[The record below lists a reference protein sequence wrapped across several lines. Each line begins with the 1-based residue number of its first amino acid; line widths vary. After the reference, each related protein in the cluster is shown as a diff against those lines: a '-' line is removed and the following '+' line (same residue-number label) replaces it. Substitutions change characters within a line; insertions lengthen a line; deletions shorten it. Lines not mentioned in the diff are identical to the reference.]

1 MDLFIENPGFS
12 HIGEKIFKCMD
23 FNTKSTCRLVKK
35 SWKIMLE
42 RKSYNFNS
50 LIEMLENSGRVRN
63 TQTQL
68 KDFAFHRPDD
78 EMWLTLLKNVHFKL
92 ESKWIDIYLQEMVLN
107 EMEKANFANRLLS
120 PPIEEF
126 TRVKNAKMIELILLE
141 ILYNFYPGRGQFIK
155 KTQSPLY
162 LAVVNNFIEIVK
174 IIAENLTEQQI
185 LNTKCGNYPKGT
197 NVIHVAGTHGHIEIL
212 KFLSTK
218 VSIPIISDAYG
229 HTPIHLAAFWGH
241 FETVK
246 FLASYTSDPNFANHC
261 GDTAANLAKKRGHNE
276 IAQFLDRISQI
287 KRKFE
292 E

>member
-1 MDLFIENPGFS
+1 MRQDMDLFIENPGFS

-107 EMEKANFANRLLS
+107 EMEK
-120 PPIEEF
+120 
-126 TRVKNAKMIELILLE
+126 
-141 ILYNFYPGRGQFIK
+141 
-155 KTQSPLY
+155 
-162 LAVVNNFIEIVK
+162 
-174 IIAENLTEQQI
+174 
-185 LNTKCGNYPKGT
+185 
-197 NVIHVAGTHGHIEIL
+197 
-212 KFLSTK
+212 
-218 VSIPIISDAYG
+218 
-229 HTPIHLAAFWGH
+229 
-241 FETVK
+241 
-246 FLASYTSDPNFANHC
+246 
-261 GDTAANLAKKRGHNE
+261 
-276 IAQFLDRISQI
+276 
-287 KRKFE
+287 
-292 E
+292 